1 MEPEGLGLDE
11 HARLEQLEA
20 LGILDT
26 APEPTFD
33 AIVEVAAAL
42 FDMPM
47 AVVAFVD
54 GHRQW
59 FKARKGIAVTETA
72 REVAFCAHVVARGQ
86 AVVVLDAH
94 LDETFANNPLV
105 VDRRGSRAR
114 QAHRGPRHERGGA
127 RAPARENELG
137 PSEGPSRVALV
148 DVDSMTSLA
157 WATRCASSL
166 TAARCSKPTLSRCSR
181 EMPSACRWRRD
192 RSRTTRARPTALACR
207 TSRCRVA
214 RGSRRHSGARE
225 RSRRCRSR

>member
-47 AVVAFVD
+47 AVVTFVD

-137 PSEGPSRVALV
+137 P
-148 DVDSMTSLA
+148 
-157 WATRCASSL
+157 
-166 TAARCSKPTLSRCSR
+166 KPTLSRCSR